1 MFAEAEHLRGH
12 VMEEIARVYAEA
24 LFEVA
29 ADKGKLDEI
38 HDQLGQV
45 ADAIAEN
52 RDLQVFLFS
61 PYFSSEEKKEGLK
74 KAVSGAD
81 DLVSNFLELLV
92 ENHRMPALFRIRR
105 EIDRLWDEE
114 HKRLPV
120 EITSAIE
127 LDDKVIKQIGDRI
140 AEQTGQKVELT
151 ASVDP
156 DVLGGLVVRVG
167 NTVLDASIRHRL
179 EQLRKQVAR
188 A

>member
-1 MFAEAEHLRGH
+1 
-12 VMEEIARVYAEA
+12 MEEIATVYGRSLYEAATDAGRVETVR
-24 LFEVA
+24 EQ
-29 ADKGKLDEI
+29 I
-38 HDQLGQV
+38 GQI
-45 ADAIAEN
+45 ADALEED

-61 PYFSSEEKKEGLK
+61 PYFSSEEKKDGLH
-74 KAVSGAD
+74 KAISDAD

-114 HKRLPV
+114 NKRLPV
-120 EITSAIE
+120 QITSAVE
-127 LDDKVIKQIGDRI
+127 LDESVTKQIGDRI

-151 ASVDP
+151 ATVDP

>member
-1 MFAEAEHLRGH
+1 
-12 VMEEIARVYAEA
+12 VEEIATVYGRSLYEA
-24 LFEVA
+24 A
-29 ADKGKLDEI
+29 TDADKVDTVREQIGEL
-38 HDQLGQV
+38 
-45 ADAIAEN
+45 ADALDGD

-61 PYFSSEEKKEGLK
+61 PYFSSEEKKAGLK
-74 KAVSGAD
+74 KAISGAD

-92 ENHRMPALFRIRR
+92 ENQRMPALFRIRK

-127 LDDKVIKQIGDRI
+127 LDNKVIKQIGDRI
-140 AEQTGQKVELT
+140 AEQTGQQVELT
-151 ASVDP
+151 TSVDP

>member
-1 MFAEAEHLRGH
+1 
-12 VMEEIARVYAEA
+12 VEEIATVYGRSLYEAAKDAGRVETVREQIGE
-24 LFEVA
+24 L
-29 ADKGKLDEI
+29 
-38 HDQLGQV
+38 
-45 ADAIAEN
+45 ADALEGD

-61 PYFSSEEKKEGLK
+61 PYFSSEEKKEGLR

-92 ENHRMPALFRIRR
+92 DNHRMPALFRIRK

-114 HKRLPV
+114 NQRLPV
-120 EITSAIE
+120 EITSAVE
-127 LDDKVIKQIGDRI
+127 LDDQVIKQIGDRI
-140 AEQTGQKVELT
+140 AEQTGQNVELT
-151 ASVDP
+151 TNVDP

-167 NTVLDASIRHRL
+167 NTVLDASIRNRL